1 MKKFLVYCLIISLPF
16 FLYQCDNNNE
26 VLENQTDKMKDEL
39 VAVTTNDFTIV
50 TENRQAR
57 EEADKLVFSASDFLQ
72 TKEPMSDNAIA
83 PFDYKTGLVGDKAYN
98 IKVYITALERVQ
110 KNLSVVDGRLTIN
123 VNSGFELNMAEDLI
137 CTLQTLYQNGMDG
150 LKMGFLKLYNWG
162 IITMILS
169 PI

>member
-123 VNSGFELNMAEDLI
+123 VNSGF
-137 CTLQTLYQNGMDG
+137 
-150 LKMGFLKLYNWG
+150 
-162 IITMILS
+162 
-169 PI
+169 